1 MVAPVTA
8 LKCNQGG
15 IVVEVQ
21 GGPGMVARL
30 ISLGLRP
37 GVYVTMKSGQP
48 WRGPVTLRFGATEL
62 ALGHGKARRELDEDK
77 E

>member
-1 MVAPVTA
+1 
-8 LKCNQGG
+8 
-15 IVVEVQ
+15 
-21 GGPGMVARL
+21 MVARL
-30 ISLGLRP
+30 NSMGLRP

-62 ALGHGKARRELDEDK
+62 ALGHGIARRVLVEVK